1 MKFVNAPTSMDL
13 LKGYEI
19 EECSSQELAEMLSK
33 ESFLGSDDCAV
44 MNFSIRLSNPAG
56 ASETNPAMC
65 KVFCKP

>member
-1 MKFVNAPTSMDL
+1 MDL

-44 MNFSIRLSNPAG
+44 MNFSIRLSNPEG
-56 ASETNPAMC
+56 GSETNPAMC

>member
-1 MKFVNAPTSMDL
+1 MDL

-44 MNFSIRLSNPAG
+44 MNFSIPLSNPAG